1 MKEEERHRRAKE
13 DAALVKLAIDGDEKA
28 YKSLIRRYKNPV
40 AQVVYRLV
48 KDRSQVEDLTQEVF
62 IKAFQHLQDFDYEH
76 QFASWLFKIA
86 NNHCIDYIRKKKLR
100 VYSIDEQIQT
110 EDGKMDYEIPDSTYE
125 PDLNILREQKSKL
138 IRQAIN
144 SLPDKYR
151 EVIVLRHQEEL
162 SYEEIAVQ
170 TGLPVNTIK
179 VHLFRAREMLYKFL
193 KDKIKHY

>member
-13 DAALVKLAIDGDEKA
+13 DAVLVKLAIDGDEKA
-28 YKSLIRRYKNPV
+28 YRSLIRRYKNPV

-125 PDLNILREQKSKL
+125 PDLNMLREQKSKL
-138 IRQAIN
+138 IRLAID
-144 SLPDKYR
+144 SLPDVINT
-151 EVIVLRHQEEL
+151 VIVRDFEQ
-162 SYEEIAVQ
+162 
-170 TGLPVNTIK
+170 P
-179 VHLFRAREMLYKFL
+179 
-193 KDKIKHY
+193 

>member
-13 DAALVKLAIDGDEKA
+13 DAVLVKLAIDGDEKA
-28 YKSLIRRYKNPV
+28 YKAIIRRYKNPV

-125 PDLNILREQKSKL
+125 PDLNMLREQKSKL

-179 VHLFRAREMLYKFL
+179 VQLFRAREMLYKFL

>member
-13 DAALVKLAIDGDEKA
+13 DAVLVKLAIDGDEAA
-28 YKSLIRRYKNPV
+28 YKSLIRRYRNPV

-48 KDRSQVEDLTQEVF
+48 KDRGQVEDLTQEVF
-62 IKAFQHLQDFDYEH
+62 IKAFQHLKDFDYEH

-100 VYSIDEQIQT
+100 VYSIDEQIRT
-110 EDGKMDYEIPDSTYE
+110 EDGQMEYEIPDSTYE
-125 PDLNILREQKSKL
+125 PDLNMLREQKSKV
-138 IRQAIN
+138 IQEAID

-162 SYEEIAVQ
+162 SYEEIAVK

-179 VHLFRAREMLYKFL
+179 VQLFRAREMLYKFL
-193 KDKIKHY
+193 KDRIKHY

>member
-13 DAALVKLAIDGDEKA
+13 DAVLVKLAIDGDEKA
-28 YKSLIRRYKNPV
+28 YRSLIRRYKNPV